1 MMSAIEQR
9 IKRLE
14 VFLTPSPSKENDVF
28 PSFIF
33 TSPVLVSLAFKA
45 REFLTKHPGEDLP
58 QELTNTWNEEISK
71 VNHELQ
77 A

>member
-1 MMSAIEQR
+1 MNTIEHR

-14 VFLTPSPSKENDVF
+14 VFLSPPPSIENEKF

-45 REFLTKHPGEDLP
+45 REYLTKHPEEDLP
-58 QELTNTWNEEISK
+58 QELINTWNEEISK
-71 VNHELQ
+71 VNHEL
-77 A
+77 